1 MKKIISLFALS
12 LGIIKTGLTA
22 EQSISWPNDPYKVKK
37 YTLENGLT
45 VFISENHNEPRIQ
58 TMIAVKAGSKFDP
71 PQTTGL
77 AHYLEHM
84 LFKGTSKTGTINWE
98 KESSLLKQI
107 SNQFEAH
114 LKSNDPAEKKNI
126 YKTIDSLSYEAS
138 KYAIPNEYDK
148 MVSSLGASG
157 TNAFTSND
165 MTVYVNEIPANALSK
180 WASLESERMGELV
193 LRLFH
198 TELETVY
205 EEFNRNADND
215 NRWAYYKVDSCL
227 MPNHPYGTQ
236 TTIGLGEHLK
246 NPSMVNIHKYFD
258 TYYVPNNMAIILS
271 GDVNAEEALEV
282 IRKTWGSK
290 KAAAV
295 PAFTKAPPVPI
306 KGPLVTEYFGP
317 QKEYFYMAYR
327 FDGASSKDALM
338 VKMVDMIMANGTA
351 GLIDLNLNQK
361 QKVLAAQSFVEDMRD
376 YTLHFFYGEA
386 KSGQKMEE
394 VKDLILGELEKIKKG
409 EFDEKLMKAI
419 VLNMK
424 LDRMKA
430 AESNESRAYALMD
443 NFVKDLQW
451 SDWVNELSALEKI
464 TKAEI
469 VDFVNKNYGTNYA
482 VCYKRNGAP
491 FVHKV
496 EKPSITSVV
505 MNKDTV
511 SAFKMQFDAMSM
523 PEIQPV
529 FVDYD
534 KEIKASRTAGNV
546 ELSMVENKVNGL
558 FSLNYIFDMGTDHNK
573 KIGLALRYLEYLG
586 TSKYGAEEL
595 KKVLYSLALSVNGNS
610 ASDRIYLSLSGLEDQ
625 FTKGVEMFEHILA
638 DLKADEEVYQN
649 LVNDILT
656 ERQNAK
662 KNKGAILFSGL
673 VNYAKFG
680 AQNPF
685 RNQLSEQELKATTG
699 EELVKLIKALPSYK
713 HRIYYYGRMEEE
725 KLKAVLNKSH
735 KTSAQLKDYPAP
747 IEYKERDILQ
757 NEVYFCNYNMKQ
769 TELVMLSKDSRFDKS
784 LYTAANIYNEYYGSG
799 LSSIMFQEIR
809 EKMALAYSV
818 YSACTTPDRP
828 DRSHYINSYIGT
840 QVDKLPEA
848 VKEMKNLLSNMPRV
862 EQQFAGT
869 MESVKKKMQTDRI
882 YGSAIFWSRE
892 SLRKKGI
899 NFDIRK
905 EIYENLDK
913 FSFEQLSSFF
923 NQHVRSKPMAI
934 AVIGNKKDMN
944 FEALGKLGTVRELS
958 LEELFGY

>member
-1 MKKIISLFALS
+1 MKKVILFCMLFA
-12 LGIIKTGLTA
+12 GIIKSGHSVD
-22 EQSISWPNDPYKVKK
+22 QSISWPNDPYKVKK

-107 SNQFEAH
+107 SDQFEAH
-114 LKSNDPAEKKNI
+114 LRTNDPNEKKDI
-126 YKTIDSLSYEAS
+126 YKKIDSLSYEAS

-180 WASLESERMGELV
+180 WATLESERMGELV

-205 EEFNRNADND
+205 EEFNRSADND

-290 KAAAV
+290 KSASV
-295 PAFTKAPPVPI
+295 PVFIKAPPVPI

-317 QKEYFYMAYR
+317 QKEYFYLGYR

-338 VKMVDMIMANGTA
+338 VKMVDMILANGTA

-424 LDRMKA
+424 LDRLKA
-430 AESNESRAYALMD
+430 AESNELRAYALMD

-469 VDFVNKNYGTNYA
+469 VDFVKKNYGSNYA
-482 VCYKRNGAP
+482 ICYKRSGAP

-496 EKPSITSVV
+496 DKPSITSVV
-505 MNKDTV
+505 MNKDTI
-511 SAFKMQFDAMSM
+511 SAFKKKLDALPM

-529 FVDYD
+529 FIDYD
-534 KEIKASRTAGNV
+534 KEIKTGQTGNV
-546 ELSMVENKVNGL
+546 ELNMVENKVNGV

-586 TSKYGAEEL
+586 TTKYGAEEL

-625 FTKGVEMFEHILA
+625 FSKGVELFEHILS

-662 KNKGAILFSGL
+662 KNKGTILFSGL

-680 AQNPF
+680 ELNPF
-685 RNQLSEQELKATTG
+685 RNQLSEQELKSITG
-699 EELVKLIKALPSYK
+699 DELVKLIKSLPLYK
-713 HRIYYYGRMEEE
+713 HRVYYYGRLEED
-725 KLKAVLNKSH
+725 KLKAVLNKYH
-735 KTSAQLKDYPAP
+735 KTSAQLKEYPAA

-769 TELVMLSKDSRFDKS
+769 TELVMISKDARFDKS

-818 YSACTTPDRP
+818 YSAFTTPDRP

-848 VKEMKNLLSNMPRV
+848 VKEMKKLLSSMPKV
-862 EQQFAGT
+862 DQQFSGT

-899 NFDIRK
+899 NVDIRK

-913 FSFEQLSSFF
+913 FSFDQLSSFF